1 MPDEIHRHMLTSDVD
16 TANADAVT
24 ASLESVLEL
33 LETADEVNVVLHT
46 LCLQI
51 VQAFPGASM
60 AGVTVLRSAGPVTAA
75 ATSDEVAR
83 LQELQHRFGE
93 GPSLDAA
100 RSGDTVRADRAGAR
114 ERWPAYAASSEQAGV
129 HSYLSVPLLP
139 GSEQPGA
146 LNLYGILPH
155 AFHRMD
161 EPVLELYVEAAAV
174 AVRNARRYGEARN
187 LIEQL
192 RIAVRTRAV
201 IDQAK
206 GIVMALRGL
215 DAETAFDVLVARS
228 QRENVKLR
236 VVAERVVAT
245 VSGRAPVRNGL

>member
-1 MPDEIHRHMLTSDVD
+1 MPDEIHLHTLTSDVD

-33 LETADEVNVVLHT
+33 LETEDEANVVLHT

-51 VQAFPGASM
+51 VQAFPGAAM
-60 AGVTVLRSAGPVTAA
+60 AGVTVLRPAGPVTAA

-100 RSGDTVRADRAGAR
+100 RSADTVRADRAGAH

-139 GSEQPGA
+139 RSEQPGA
-146 LNLYGILPH
+146 LTLYGVLPH

-161 EPVLELYVEAAAV
+161 ESVLELYVEAAAV
-174 AVRNARRYGEARN
+174 AVRNARRHGEARN